1 MTEVGAVAL
10 PLRMSSTSNATGPWS
25 IPDVYLL
32 TDGSDGRVAVP
43 SLRLAFSD
51 GGVALTKSTDELV
64 WSCPWDELRE
74 LSTAERSVMPDG
86 TEGLVVLL
94 AERTGGRH
102 RFVLP
107 TAEPAELEAQL
118 RQLAVQQRLQ
128 TNRTPHAVSRLL
140 TALVVLGTG
149 ATLAA
154 LLLAAAHVIHF

>member
-1 MTEVGAVAL
+1 M
-10 PLRMSSTSNATGPWS
+10 STSSDATGPWS

-32 TDGSDGRVAVP
+32 TDGTDGRVAVP
-43 SLRLAFSD
+43 SLHLALGSV
-51 GGVALTKSTDELV
+51 GVALTKSSDELV
-64 WSCPWDELRE
+64 WSCPWTELRE

-86 TEGLVVLL
+86 TEGLVLVL

-107 TAEPAELEAQL
+107 TTEPAELEAQL
-118 RQLAVQQRLQ
+118 RALALHHRLQ
-128 TNRTPHAVSRLL
+128 TNRTPRAASRAL
-140 TALVVLGTG
+140 TTLVVLGTG